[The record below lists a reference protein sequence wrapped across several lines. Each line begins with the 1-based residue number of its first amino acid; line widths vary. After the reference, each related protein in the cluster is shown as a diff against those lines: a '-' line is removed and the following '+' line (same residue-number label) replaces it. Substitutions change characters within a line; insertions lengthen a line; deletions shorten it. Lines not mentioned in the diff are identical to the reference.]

1 MGLLFKKEN
10 TVEHLY
16 APWRYSY
23 VSEDKIEGCVF
34 CHIAKNLHDE
44 KMRVLYHDEYCY
56 VVINKF
62 PYSPGHMMV
71 IPYFHTDKIEE
82 LDDKTWEVMS
92 IRVRQGVKL
101 LKEVMSCEGV
111 NIGMNLGKAA
121 GAGIEQHVHYH
132 MLPRW
137 LGDTNFMSSVGG
149 TRVYPANFDEINKKL
164 KNNAA
169 KYFI

>member
-1 MGLLFKKEN
+1 M
-10 TVEHLY
+10 EHLY

-23 VSEDKIEGCVF
+23 VSEEKIEGCVF
-34 CHIAKNLHDE
+34 CHISKNLDDE
-44 KMRVLYHDEYCY
+44 NLQVLFSDEYCF
-56 VVINKF
+56 VVMNKY

-71 IPYFHTDKIEE
+71 IPHYHTSNIED
-82 LDDKTWEVMS
+82 LNDEVWIKVS

-101 LKEVMSCEGV
+101 LKEVMPCEGV
-111 NIGMNLGKAA
+111 NIGMNLGRAA

-137 LGDTNFMSSVGG
+137 FGDTNFISSIGG
-149 TRVYPANFDEINKKL
+149 TRVYPSTFAEIFEKL
-164 KNNAA
+164 KTNAQ

>member
-1 MGLLFKKEN
+1 M
-10 TVEHLY
+10 EHLY
-16 APWRYSY
+16 APWRYDY
-23 VSEDKIEGCVF
+23 VSEEKIEGCVF
-34 CHIAKNLHDE
+34 CHISKNIDDE
-44 KMRVLYHDEYCY
+44 KMQVVFSDKYCY

-71 IPYFHTDKIEE
+71 VPFFHTSNIED
-82 LDDKTWEVMS
+82 LQDDVWMQMS

-101 LKEVMSCEGV
+101 LKEVMPCEGV

-137 LGDTNFMSSVGG
+137 NGDTNFISTLGG
-149 TRVYPANFDEINKKL
+149 TRVYPASFDEIFKKL
-164 KNNAA
+164 KDNAP

>member
-1 MGLLFKKEN
+1 MEY
-10 TVEHLY
+10 VY

-23 VSEDKIEGCVF
+23 VSEEKIEGCVF
-34 CHIAKNLHDE
+34 CHIAKNIEDDKLQ
-44 KMRVLYHDEYCY
+44 VLFSDEYCY
-56 VVINKF
+56 VVMNKY

-71 IPYFHTDKIEE
+71 VPHFHTSNIEDLE
-82 LDDKTWEVMS
+82 SDVWIQMS
-92 IRVRQGVKL
+92 IRARQGVKL
-101 LKEVMSCEGV
+101 LKEVMPCEGV

-137 LGDTNFMSSVGG
+137 LGDTNFISSIGG
-149 TRVYPANFDEINKKL
+149 TRVYPANFDEIFNKL
-164 KNNAA
+164 KNNAS

>member
-1 MGLLFKKEN
+1 M
-10 TVEHLY
+10 EHLY
-16 APWRYSY
+16 APWRYDY
-23 VSEDKIEGCVF
+23 VSVDKIEGCVF
-34 CHIAKNLHDE
+34 CHISKNINDE
-44 KMRVLYHDEYCY
+44 KMQVLFSDEYCY
-56 VVINKF
+56 VVMNKF

-71 IPYFHTDKIEE
+71 VPFFHTSNI
-82 LDDKTWEVMS
+82 DDLQDDVWLQMS

-101 LKEVMSCEGV
+101 LKEVMPCEGV

-137 LGDTNFMSSVGG
+137 NGDTNFISTLGG
-149 TRVYPANFDEINKKL
+149 TRVYPASFDEIFKKL
-164 KNNAA
+164 KDNVS